1 MTSHNFI
8 EYPPTQAFGIV
19 QWERSTTVAVKM
31 VKPHADITYI
41 KALMAELKIMS
52 HIGKH
57 LNIVNLLG
65 ACTVTLNKREL
76 LVIVE
81 YCRFGNIQKY
91 LMVHRNHYIDQ
102 VDPLTGEINFM
113 IGEDIIDGVD
123 DDGRDM
129 ARVREEEEM
138 SVAYAR
144 RRSST
149 LMTNGDLAAFS
160 NAAHVGVTGEG
171 NGTGACGAA
180 AEAESCGGGG
190 APRSKPGR
198 QGRALICLPKLRLPK
213 LNSG

>member
-1 MTSHNFI
+1 MTSHNII
-8 EYPPTQAFGIV
+8 EYPLTQAFGIV

-149 LMTNGDLAAFS
+149 LMSNGDLAAFS

-171 NGTGACGAA
+171 NGTGGCGAS
-180 AEAESCGGGG
+180 AEADSCGGG
-190 APRSKPGR
+190 ASRSRPGR
-198 QGRALICLPKLRLPK
+198 QGCALIRLPK
-213 LNSG
+213 LDYCTQCNT

>member
-1 MTSHNFI
+1 MTSHII
-8 EYPPTQAFGIV
+8 EYPLTQAFGIV

-149 LMTNGDLAAFS
+149 LMSNGDLAAFS

-171 NGTGACGAA
+171 NGTTGGCGAA
-180 AEAESCGGGG
+180 AEPESCGGG
-190 APRSKPGR
+190 APRARPGR
-198 QGRALICLPKLRLPK
+198 QGRPLIHLPQLDCH
-213 LNSG
+213 SHMFD

>member
-1 MTSHNFI
+1 M
-8 EYPPTQAFGIV
+8 
-19 QWERSTTVAVKM
+19 AVKM

-65 ACTVTLNKREL
+65 ACTMTLNKREL

-102 VDPLTGEINFM
+102 VDPLTGDINFM
-113 IGEDIIDGVD
+113 IGEDIMDGIE

-149 LMTNGDLAAFS
+149 LMTNGDLAAFA
-160 NAAHVGVTGEG
+160 NAAHAGVTGEG
-171 NGTGACGAA
+171 NTGNGTGACAA
-180 AEAESCGGGG
+180 AAADCAEAESCGG
-190 APRSKPGR
+190 ASRSRPGR
-198 QGRALICLPKLRLPK
+198 QGRVLIRFA
-213 LNSG
+213 